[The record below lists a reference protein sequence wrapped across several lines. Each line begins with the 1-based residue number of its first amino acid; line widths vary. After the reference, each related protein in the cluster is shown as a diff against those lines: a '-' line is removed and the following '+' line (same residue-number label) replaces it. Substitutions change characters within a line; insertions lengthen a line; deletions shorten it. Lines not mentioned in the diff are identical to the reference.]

1 MDFSLFTFNF
11 KNMVILSFVVALL
24 FVVMLCVVIDKYGV
38 QDMVSS
44 IYYLL
49 GKRGWMFQLVL
60 VLVLLTY
67 WSTVG

>member
-1 MDFSLFTFNF
+1 
-11 KNMVILSFVVALL
+11 MVVFSFVVALL
-24 FVVMLCVVIDKYGV
+24 FVVILCVVIDKYGV
-38 QDMVSS
+38 PDMVST